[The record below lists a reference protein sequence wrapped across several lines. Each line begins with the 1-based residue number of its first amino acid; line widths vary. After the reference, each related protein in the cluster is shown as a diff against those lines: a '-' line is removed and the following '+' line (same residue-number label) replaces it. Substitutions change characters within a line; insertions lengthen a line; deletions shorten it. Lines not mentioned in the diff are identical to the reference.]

1 MARSVTFAPK
11 SACSDPTAP
20 RDTARCTKS
29 RPHSKR
35 SASPCPCP
43 TRDPEGLGVT
53 VSRAI
58 AENEWVSNAG
68 HRVWQLLGRIIC
80 CSECGRTMGTNA
92 VVARKRF
99 YYRCAGCYNGGL
111 EACSASRYVQAE
123 KAEAEV

>member
-1 MARSVTFAPK
+1 M
-11 SACSDPTAP
+11 
-20 RDTARCTKS
+20 
-29 RPHSKR
+29 
-35 SASPCPCP
+35 
-43 TRDPEGLGVT
+43 GVT